1 MVDIYELS
9 DKEMLERIG
18 ENFKRMRLLIN
29 ISQKKLAEKS
39 GISLSTIKRFEKG
52 EPISTLYLVRL
63 FRAINRLDEL
73 DKLFIVPGFLSQEM
87 RIISKRIRKR
97 ASRNH

>member
-1 MVDIYELS
+1 MIDIYELS

-18 ENFKRMRLLIN
+18 ENFKRIRLLIN
-29 ISQKKLAEKS
+29 ISQKKIAEKS

-73 DKLFIVPGFLSQEM
+73 DKLFIVPGFSSREM
-87 RIISKRIRKR
+87 RMLSNKIRKR